1 MMKKCLSMVAAAL
14 FAAGGLAHA
23 QCPPKEKV
31 QSAVS
36 HLFRKGVKVTGV
48 HPSEVAGLCRVDI
61 TFRGRK
67 QITYT
72 DGEGK
77 YLIAGQIFRVADKA
91 NITRN
96 AIDQLNRFS
105 KADMKKLDSLVA
117 FTAGSGK
124 ATFYLVTDPQCP
136 YCKRAEKIIDKMIE
150 EGKITVKYLMFP
162 LPFHKG
168 AKEETIS
175 IICDNK
181 GLDGFRHQYKSDN
194 QCEAGK
200 KKVEE
205 TIKFL
210 RSKGINGT
218 PTYIFENGL
227 FHSGVIQRAELEKR
241 LGIKG
246 GKK

>member
-1 MMKKCLSMVAAAL
+1 MKKSVSMLTAAVVL
-14 FAAGGLAHA
+14 AATTVHA
-23 QCPPKEKV
+23 GCPSKEAV
-31 QSAVS
+31 QKAVTKM
-36 HLFRKGVKVTGV
+36 FRKGVTVTAV
-48 HPSEVAGLCRVDI
+48 KPSEVAGLCQVNI

-67 QITYT
+67 QVTYT
-72 DGEGK
+72 DSQGK
-77 YLIAGQIFRVADKA
+77 YMIAGQIFRVADKA
-91 NITRN
+91 NITKS
-96 AIDQLNRFS
+96 AINELNRFTP
-105 KADMKKLDSLVA
+105 ADMKKLESLVA

-136 YCKRAEKIIDKMIE
+136 YCKKAEKIIDEMIE
-150 EGKITVKYLMFP
+150 EGEVTVKYLMYP

-181 GLDGFRHQYKSDN
+181 GLEGFRKQYKSDN

-205 TIKFL
+205 TVNFL

-218 PTYIFENGL
+218 PTYIFPDGL

-241 LGIKG
+241 LGIEKS
-246 GKK
+246 GK